1 MAFITTTTEPTFRD
15 RAFQALGILGFIAIL
30 LLGAWGIFRIV
41 TSLPGIF
48 NNLTASVGSSS
59 SEEEKLTVTSPQGSI
74 ASGAPTTIAW
84 THSGLPAAQGSAQ
97 AGGSGNYTFTASYD
111 CHDGLTVA
119 AQLPNGSSQ
128 SVPCNTPF
136 NFTNSQSS
144 IAITP
149 TYTGTQ
155 DIGVTF
161 TVSAI
166 ALETGAVT
174 TSAQRSVTLLHTE
187 KAAPAE
193 PTKPATPAKPTTP
206 SSTVTYVN
214 STRPSNPNG
223 WSDLAVSIL
232 STGVISPSGVYT
244 PGSAVHLGQRA
255 GVQFQISNVGDK
267 TVPAGWNFNAVLP
280 LPTPYT
286 YNAASQSEL
295 APGASVVYTLG
306 FDGFGGNN
314 FNCYQNPNYPYNT
327 VCPQNNNCYYPQGAT
342 YPYTCPIA
350 QPYAG
355 NLIVT
360 IVADPLGYIPEINK
374 ANNNASATFNTVYI
388 Y

>member
-1 MAFITTTTEPTFRD
+1 MAIITTTTTPTFRD

-59 SEEEKLTVTSPQGSI
+59 SVDEKLVITSPTGTI
-74 ASGAPTTIAW
+74 ASGAPATIAW
-84 THSGLPAAQGSAQ
+84 THT
-97 AGGSGNYTFTASYD
+97 GGSGNYSFAASYD

-144 IAITP
+144 VVITP
-149 TYTGTQ
+149 SYTGTQ

-161 TVSAI
+161 TVAAT
-166 ALETGAVT
+166 ALQTGAVT
-174 TSAQRSVTLLHTE
+174 VSAQKSVTLLHTQAP
-187 KAAPAE
+187 AAPA
-193 PTKPATPAKPTTP
+193 KPATPEPKKPAPPTNTT
-206 SSTVTYVN
+206 TYIP
-214 STRPSNPNG
+214 STRVSNPNG
-223 WSDLAVSIL
+223 YSDLAVSIL

-244 PGSAVHLGQRA
+244 PGAVRLGQRA
-255 GVQFQISNVGDK
+255 GVQFQITNLGDK
-267 TVPAGWNFNAVLP
+267 TVPAGWNFNAMLP

-286 YNAASQSEL
+286 YNSSSQSEL

-306 FDGFGGNN
+306 FDGFGGTN
-314 FNCYQNPNYPYNT
+314 FNCYQNPNYPYNQI
-327 VCPQNNNCYYPQGAT
+327 CPQNNTCYYPQGAT
-342 YPYTCPIA
+342 YPYTCPA
-350 QPYAG
+350 PQPYAG

-360 IVADPLGYIPEINK
+360 IVADPLGYIPEINR
-374 ANNNASATFNTVYI
+374 ANNNASAQFNAVYT

>member
-1 MAFITTTTEPTFRD
+1 MALITTTTEPTFRD

-59 SEEEKLTVTSPQGSI
+59 AEEEKLTVTSPQGSI
-74 ASGAPTTIAW
+74 ASGAPATIAW
-84 THSGLPAAQGSAQ
+84 THT
-97 AGGSGNYTFTASYD
+97 GGSGNYTFAASYD
-111 CHDGLTVA
+111 CHDGLSIA
-119 AQLPNGSSQ
+119 AELPNGKSQ
-128 SVPCNTPF
+128 AVPCNTPF

-161 TVSAI
+161 TVSAT
-166 ALETGAVT
+166 ALETGAVAV
-174 TSAQRSVTLLHTE
+174 SAQRSVTLLHTE
-187 KAAPAE
+187 KTPPAE
-193 PTKPATPAKPTTP
+193 PATTAKPTTP
-206 SSTVTYVN
+206 SSTVTYVK

-223 WSDLAVSIL
+223 WSDLAVSVL
-232 STGVISPSGVYT
+232 STGVIGYSGVYT
-244 PGSAVHLGQRA
+244 QGAVRLGQRA
-255 GVQFQISNVGDK
+255 GVQFQITNLGDK
-267 TVPAGWNFNAVLP
+267 TVPAGWNFNAMLP

-286 YNAASQSEL
+286 YNASSQSEL
-295 APGASVVYTLG
+295 TPGASVVYTLG
-306 FDGFGGNN
+306 FDGFGGTN
-314 FNCYQNPNYPYNT
+314 FNCYQNPNYPYNQI
-327 VCPQNNNCYYPQGAT
+327 CPQNNTCYYPQGAT
-342 YPYTCPIA
+342 YPYVCPVP

-355 NLIVT
+355 NLVVT
-360 IVADPLGYIPEINK
+360 IVADPMGYIPEINK
-374 ANNNASATFNTVYI
+374 ANNNASAQFNAVYT